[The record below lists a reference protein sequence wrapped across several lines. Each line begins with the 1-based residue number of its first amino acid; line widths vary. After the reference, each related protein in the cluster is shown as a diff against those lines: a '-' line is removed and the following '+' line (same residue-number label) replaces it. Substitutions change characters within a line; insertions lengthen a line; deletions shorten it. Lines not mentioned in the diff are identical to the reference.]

1 MNRVNPKSAHSAY
14 IARRHFGSLDGIRAV
29 AILAVLWHHTT
40 QPVSWLP
47 MTARGFL
54 GVDFFFG
61 LSGFLI
67 VALILRERDRTGD
80 ISLKNFYIRSTLR
93 IFPLYYGILF
103 ALIIIF
109 GLILPNSQ
117 TGAEIMMWMPFY
129 LTLTSNLVSDE
140 TLMTVAW
147 SLATEEQFYF
157 VWPPLEKYF
166 GRYILPIIAILLVIN
181 QLINYEIILA
191 SQHAHLEVLQSTFTP
206 ILFGVLLAHL
216 LHKKAS
222 YDRLASVLSNRWMS
236 AVFALILLILV
247 NIFPV
252 GYDISGT
259 PRLLIHL
266 TMLGFLASCLLQEQH
281 VLKSAMSLPPI
292 VRIGQI
298 SYGMYL
304 FHMFVVAVASAV
316 IGRIGLSDIPLILF
330 FCTLVGT
337 IIVAELS
344 FRYYEAP
351 FIRLKHRWA
360 TPTTVV
366 KGSQP

>member
-1 MNRVNPKSAHSAY
+1 M
-14 IARRHFGSLDGIRAV
+14 ARRHFGSLDGIRAV
-29 AILAVLWHHTT
+29 AILAVLWHHTS
-40 QPVSWLP
+40 QPVTWLP

-54 GVDFFFG
+54 GVDLFFG

-80 ISLKNFYIRSTLR
+80 ISLKNFYIRRTLR

-103 ALIIIF
+103 ALIIVF

-117 TGAEIMMWMPFY
+117 TGSEIMLWMPFY

-147 SLATEEQFYF
+147 SAATEEQFYL
-157 VWPPLEKYF
+157 VWPPLEKFF
-166 GRYILPIIAILLVIN
+166 GRFIFPILAILIFIN
-181 QLINYEIILA
+181 QLINYEIIFA

-206 ILFGVLLAHL
+206 ILLGVLLAHL
-216 LHKKAS
+216 LHKKSS
-222 YDRLASVLSNRWMS
+222 YDQLGKLFSNRWMS
-236 AVFALILLILV
+236 LVFAIILLILI
-247 NIFPV
+247 NAFPV

-266 TMLGFLASCLLQEQH
+266 AMFGFLAACLMQEQH
-281 VLKSAMSLPPI
+281 ILKSAMSFPPI
-292 VRIGQI
+292 VRIGEI

-304 FHMFVVAVASAV
+304 FHMFVVAVCSA
-316 IGRIGLSDIPLILF
+316 ILGRIGFGGQGLALF
-330 FCTLVGT
+330 ACTLVGT
-337 IIVAELS
+337 LIVAELS

-360 TPTTVV
+360 TPTHKVAAP
-366 KGSQP
+366 KGGQ